1 MRVSQFL
8 IIAFILASAS
18 AGFANNLKDTTNQ
31 ADYIVIAPNYYY
43 PIAEQLASFRHQ
55 KNGFSTMVVS
65 IDTIAMQFGIGVTP
79 DTALKSFIQFTLNNW
94 SNPKPQYFVLAG
106 NINVIPSHPEA
117 DDSYEI
123 GLQQG
128 MLDIDFFP
136 MIDQWFV
143 EVPRIDYAFI
153 SQTNACIGRFPAWD
167 SASLAIMVD
176 KTIQYEN
183 DSSGAWFNKAISVA
197 DYYGDNT
204 FEYDA
209 GMFRTYLDSLWTDTV
224 AVDVRSDS
232 PIYLDTTAFVNLW
245 NQGAAVV
252 SYFGHA
258 DAVQLSNSRY
268 FTTWSIDSLTNGS
281 ELPVC
286 LFGGCDLTYDTGPDV
301 SIPTHLLAREGG
313 GAVAVVSSEGLSYEI
328 AEITFFTS
336 MVQSIIERPSD
347 PIGKSYEEAVSYNL
361 EWGNYMDTAD
371 RFTFL
376 GDPALTIAHSVITSL
391 LVSNAARPSSFELE
405 ENYPNPF
412 NPTTVI
418 VYKLPAYTSV
428 SLKVYDML
436 GREVKS
442 LVNESQSAGSHS
454 VTFNASG
461 LASGIYFYRLQAGS
475 YAATKKLLLLK

>member
-1 MRVSQFL
+1 MIRFSL
-8 IIAFILASAS
+8 IGFILMFASES
-18 AGFANNLKDTTNQ
+18 FAGNLIDTTNQ

-43 PIAEQLASFRHQ
+43 PVAEQLALFRHQ

-65 IDTIAMQFGIGVTP
+65 IDTIAMDFGFATP
-79 DTALKSFIQFTLNNW
+79 DTALKDFIQFTLNHW

-123 GLQQG
+123 GLEQG
-128 MLDIDFFP
+128 ALDVDFFP

-143 EVPRIDYAFI
+143 EVPRTDFTSI

-176 KTIQYEN
+176 KTIQYES
-183 DSSGAWFNKAISVA
+183 DSPGAWCNRAISVA
-197 DYYGDNT
+197 DYREDDGTIFEDDART
-204 FEYDA
+204 F
-209 GMFRTYLDSLWTDTV
+209 RVYLDSLWTDTI

-232 PIYLDTTAFVNLW
+232 PNYLDTTAFVNLW

-268 FTTWSIDSLTNGS
+268 FTTWAIDSLTNNGQ
-281 ELPVC
+281 LPVC

-313 GAVAVVSSEGLSYEI
+313 GAVAVVSSEGLSYENT
-328 AEITFFTS
+328 ATTFFTS
-336 MVQSIIERPSD
+336 MVQSMIKKPDE
-347 PIGKSYEEAVSYNL
+347 PIGKSYEEAVTYGMV
-361 EWGNYMDTAD
+361 WGDYLNTAD
-371 RFTFL
+371 RYTFL
-376 GDPALTIAHSVITSL
+376 GDPALTIKHSVITPL
-391 LVSNAARPSSFELE
+391 LVSNPARPSSFVLE
-405 ENYPNPF
+405 QNFPNPF

-418 VYKLPAYTSV
+418 TYELPGNASV

-436 GREVKS
+436 GREVRS
-442 LVNESQSAGSHS
+442 LVNEPQSAGSHS
-454 VTFNASG
+454 VTFNAGG
-461 LASGIYFYRLQAGS
+461 LASGVYLYRLQAGS
-475 YAATKKLLLLK
+475 CTATKKLLLLK